1 MNLKCETPGRT
12 LVQKG
17 FLAFYA
23 FETARDMLLG
33 REPKLIR
40 ILTDA
45 DLLELSRL
53 FPDAEHGKAG
63 GPEVLC
69 EEGDAPVRFT
79 VTDLAMERVVKIPGI
94 TRHKRQIAINAASS
108 ALFTT
113 NCFFYDI
120 EDDIFLDPLDQYENL
135 KRGIIRT
142 IERPEKALEMCP
154 TLALKTARIA
164 GETGF
169 LIEDALMD
177 FLRSR
182 EAGVR
187 SRVDDN
193 MIDDFTAICLSGR
206 AFEAFSLLDEWGILA
221 QFIPELTALKDVHQD
236 KDHHPEGNGFRHTLM
251 TLKCVKK
258 PNRNLIMA
266 LLLHD
271 TGKAITGR
279 TAKRTRTFPNHS
291 TASTSIA
298 EKVLARFQFSA
309 EDGDEVLFLVRHHMI
324 LDAVKRL
331 PKSRLRSIF
340 GSPYFPNLLELYR
353 ADLES
358 GYHSVE
364 NYYQAARMYKEFLR
378 VDKLKRQGVYTSRR

>member
-1 MNLKCETPGRT
+1 MNPKCETPGRT

-17 FLAFYA
+17 FLALYA

-53 FPDAEHGKAG
+53 FPEAAHGKAG
-63 GPEVLC
+63 GTEIFC
-69 EEGDAPVRFT
+69 EEGGVAVRFT
-79 VTDLAMERVVKIPGI
+79 VTDFASERVVKIPGI
-94 TRHKRQIAINAASS
+94 TRHKKQIALNAASA

-120 EDDIFLDPLDQYENL
+120 EEDIFLDPLDQYENL
-135 KRGIIRT
+135 KRRVIRT
-142 IERPEKALEMCP
+142 IGRPEDALERCP
-154 TLALKTARIA
+154 TLALKTARVA

-169 LIEDALMD
+169 SIEETLMD
-177 FLRSR
+177 FLKSR
-182 EAGVR
+182 GDVKHG
-187 SRVDDN
+187 RVDEGVV
-193 MIDDFTAICLSGR
+193 DDFNAICLSGR
-206 AFEAFSLLDEWGILA
+206 AFEAFSLLDEWGVLGYIL
-221 QFIPELTALKDVHQD
+221 PELTALKDVYQD

-298 EKVLARFQFSA
+298 EKVLARFRFSA
-309 EDGDEVLFLVRHHMI
+309 VDGDEVLFLVRHHMI

-331 PKSRLRSIF
+331 PKGRLREIF

-358 GYHSVE
+358 GFHSVE

-378 VDKLKRQGVYTSRR
+378 VDKLKRQGVYASRR